1 MGKKYQ
7 IALICIT
14 ILTQVCLF
22 GSLLYCISS
31 NEKSFNEEIRD
42 VEKLFHG
49 SYTTESG
56 FDGWVNPPG
65 GYNMCI
71 SLAAENIG
79 YDKKNLQFSD
89 GEKFNSYY
97 IKASGDVSFNKET
110 GQEETTWY
118 LCDYDG
124 VNSVVLLD
132 ENNDEAGRI
141 TYVPKEANWLGK
153 RGVDYYWLHDGE
165 VTQIYKRSDMTY
177 NAGQA
182 YLESRYYT
190 GAFK

>member
-1 MGKKYQ
+1 
-7 IALICIT
+7 
-14 ILTQVCLF
+14 
-22 GSLLYCISS
+22 
-31 NEKSFNEEIRD
+31 
-42 VEKLFHG
+42 
-49 SYTTESG
+49 
-56 FDGWVNPPG
+56 
-65 GYNMCI
+65 MCI